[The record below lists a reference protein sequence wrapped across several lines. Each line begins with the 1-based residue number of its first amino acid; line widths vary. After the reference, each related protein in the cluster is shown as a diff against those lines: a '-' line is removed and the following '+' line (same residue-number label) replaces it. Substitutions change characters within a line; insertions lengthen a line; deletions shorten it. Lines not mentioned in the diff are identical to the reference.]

1 MSFGSSSNSLRQIV
15 QGMNSAGLERAIKRA
30 VLRSGLI
37 ELPAIRRRLNPLGYT
52 FKRMLL
58 RDTAKQF
65 RCKTFVETGT
75 YFGETSRYMA
85 GFVEQVL
92 TCEPDPRLYEY
103 NMRHNRRIRNI
114 SIWNKG
120 SEECFEEMLRHVTG
134 RPLFWLD
141 GHCSG
146 EGTACTSGGVPILHE
161 IRLIGKSELNGVV
174 AIDDVRLFESSQNK
188 LGGTFERGYPK
199 LEEVVELLLAIFPKN
214 RMQTIGDCLFS
225 LPAQ

>member
-1 MSFGSSSNSLRQIV
+1 MK
-15 QGMNSAGLERAIKRA
+15 SADLERAIKRA

-65 RCKTFVETGT
+65 QCKTFVETGT

-85 GFVEQVL
+85 RFVEQVL

-103 NMRHNRRIRNI
+103 NLGRNRRIKNI
-114 SIWNKG
+114 RIWNKG
-120 SEECFEEMLRHVTG
+120 SEECFEEMLRNIGG

-141 GHCSG
+141 GHYSG
-146 EGTACTSGGVPILHE
+146 EGTTLTSNYTPILHE
-161 IRLIGKSELNGVV
+161 LRLIGAAGLGGVV
-174 AIDDVRLFESSQNK
+174 AIDDVRQFESLQNA
-188 LGGTFERGYPK
+188 LRGTFEKGYPDIGIAI
-199 LEEVVELLLAIFPKN
+199 ELLRDSLPANQLSIV
-214 RMQTIGDCLFS
+214 GDCLLS
-225 LPAQ
+225 LPPSFPSD